1 MMKRALSLIALTPAL
16 ALAGGMHEGS
26 MHEGGHGH
34 EEAAAYGEPGDPARV
49 TRTVIV
55 EAADSMRYQPEVI
68 AVKRGET
75 VKFILKNTGKLSH
88 EFVLGDESS
97 LKEHAEAMRKY
108 PNMEHADPNMA
119 KVGPGK
125 TGTLVWKFSQ
135 GGNVQFACLEPGH
148 YEAGMKGSI
157 RVNR

>member
-1 MMKRALSLIALTPAL
+1 MMKRTLSLIALTPAL
-16 ALAGGMHEGS
+16 ALAGG

-34 EEAAAYGEPGDPARV
+34 EEAAAYGEPGDPARI

-55 EAADSMRYQPEVI
+55 EAADGMRYQPEVI

-97 LKEHAEAMRKY
+97 LK
-108 PNMEHADPNMA
+108 EHADPNMA

>member
-1 MMKRALSLIALTPAL
+1 MKRALSLIALTPAL

-97 LKEHAEAMRKY
+97 R
-108 PNMEHADPNMA
+108 
-119 KVGPGK
+119 
-125 TGTLVWKFSQ
+125 Q
-135 GGNVQFACLEPGH
+135 GARPKASAQIPGH
-148 YEAGMKGSI
+148 WSTPTPIWRKWGLAKPAHWSGSSARAESCSSPVWNPGI
-157 RVNR
+157 TKPA